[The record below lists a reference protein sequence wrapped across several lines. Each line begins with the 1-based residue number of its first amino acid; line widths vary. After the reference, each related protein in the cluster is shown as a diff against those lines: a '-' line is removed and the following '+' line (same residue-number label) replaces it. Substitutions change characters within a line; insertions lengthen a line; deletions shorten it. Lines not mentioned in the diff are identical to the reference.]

1 MKASRAVAYELP
13 VRLVVSRELSM
24 PLSMELHYEAC
35 DPYAVRAVFGPV
47 GGADDVGGAG
57 GAGGAVV
64 EWFFSRDMLTEA
76 LRGHAGHGDVRMWS
90 GDGLGRDVLYIALSP
105 PAGSVLL
112 ELPADGVESFLG
124 ETRLMVPP
132 GSEPEH
138 LDLDAELAHL
148 LAGS

>member
-1 MKASRAVAYELP
+1 
-13 VRLVVSRELSM
+13 M
-24 PLSMELHYEAC
+24 PLSMELHYEAG
-35 DPYAVRAVFGPV
+35 DPYAVRAVFET
-47 GGADDVGGAG
+47 GGGTD
-57 GAGGAVV
+57 GAVV
-64 EWFFSRDMLTEA
+64 EWFFSRDTLTEA

-148 LAGS
+148 LAG

>member
-1 MKASRAVAYELP
+1 
-13 VRLVVSRELSM
+13 M
-24 PLSMELHYEAC
+24 PLSMELHYEAG
-35 DPYAVRAVFGPV
+35 DPFAVRAVFEPV
-47 GGADDVGGAG
+47 GGGADGVG

-132 GSEPEH
+132 GSESEH
-138 LDLDAELAHL
+138 LDLDAELTHL